1 MRVKIIAAALMTTM
15 LLGSMPTKAEEL
27 QLADSVNYG
36 LGQKPEITVEV
47 LDEGIKKPVK
57 KNTKGLK
64 SSENTSLPKNYDSTA
79 LGYVTPVRA
88 QGKFGTCWAF
98 TTIAAAESSML
109 RRGYADLDEI
119 DYSERHLACIAH
131 KHNEILNDG
140 EEFKN
145 DYTGYYCDGN
155 HASAVRYLAGWQ
167 GVELEEN
174 YPYGETLAD
183 MEDVSEDKR
192 YSSYAHLQEYR
203 ELESADDVKSA
214 IMENGSVMVE
224 YFADNTKLSNKNAYF
239 SSLGKRYGNHAVVLV
254 GWDDDYAVT
263 NFNGLSPKPQN
274 PGAWKAKN
282 SWGTAWGDNGYF
294 WISYEEATLADF
306 MSLKM
311 EPSDNYNIINQ
322 YDGASWSKLLG
333 VEHSANIFT
342 ARENQ
347 TVKAVGFYTDHASNA
362 TEPVTYTAKIYKLD
376 DGAAAPD
383 DGTLMNTVSGTVYY
397 DGYHTAKLT
406 TPVALNSGE
415 RFSVV
420 LSLKDPDSTN
430 AFHVFEGTTPSLKNS
445 SNEGESFL
453 YANGTWSDASDGY
466 NNACIKAYS
475 TSEEFTVSFDTG
487 GGDVIASAEYPEN
500 AYLTVPKNPTKSGK
514 YFAGWY
520 KDSGC
525 TDMWDFDADTVAS
538 DMTLFAKWAEEPI
551 LLENLEISAS
561 KDAII
566 VGDELKIKVKKEP
579 YYATNDELLWT
590 LSSDAASFA
599 NGVLKGKKK
608 GECILTANA
617 ADNSGKTASLT
628 VNVYN
633 PVSNIKFN
641 MTKPVFKTSD
651 AINYYATGNDVKYY
665 NLRIMTPSN
674 NYIVRNISPDTCQNG
689 FGVKITYGTGEYTAY
704 FIAYDYAGNQYM
716 SEKKTFWVSDNPMM
730 VARQTNVG
738 YYVGG
743 FNGDGKIVAARFS
756 DGKLI
761 DVSSFDADG
770 NMKGIESDTAN
781 ETVKLMW
788 LDSYGGMKPVT
799 ASISTDGFTGE
810 TYTAE

>member
-1 MRVKIIAAALMTTM
+1 MKEKIIAAVLISVM
-15 LLGSMPTKAEEL
+15 LPIGMPAKASEPLIVENTGYG
-27 QLADSVNYG
+27 VNP
-36 LGQKPEITVEV
+36 KIEPIVEI
-47 LDEGIKKPVK
+47 LDRGEAKPVK
-57 KNTKGLK
+57 KNIKKAK
-64 SSENTSLPKNYDSTA
+64 SSASLPRSYDSSA
-79 LGYVTPVRA
+79 LGYVTPVKN
-88 QGKFGTCWAF
+88 QGEFGTCWAF
-98 TTIAAAESSML
+98 TTIAATESSML
-109 RRGYADLDEI
+109 RQGYAELGEI
-119 DYSERHLACIAH
+119 DYSERHLACVSH

-140 EEFKN
+140 AEVKN
-145 DYTGYYCDGN
+145 NTQEYYCAGN
-155 HASAVRYLAGWQ
+155 HVSAVRYLAGWQ
-167 GVELEEN
+167 GVELEAN
-174 YPYGETLAD
+174 YPYSNTLAN
-183 MEDVSEDKR
+183 MTAVPEAER
-192 YSSYAHLQEYR
+192 YSSYAHLQEYH
-203 ELESADDVKSA
+203 ELENTDDVKSA

-224 YFADNTKLSNKNAYF
+224 YYDENKKYLSKKNAYF
-239 SSLGKRYGNHAVVLV
+239 RNIEEEYKNHAVVIV
-254 GWDDDYAVT
+254 GWDDDYAIS
-263 NFNGLSPKPQN
+263 NFNGLPQLPQN

-282 SWGTAWGDNGYF
+282 SWGTNWGDGGYF
-294 WISYEEATLADF
+294 WISYEEVTLSEFA
-306 MSLKM
+306 SIKM
-311 EPSDNYNIINQ
+311 EPNDNYNIINQ
-322 YDGASWSKLLG
+322 YDGASWGLLVG
-333 VEHSANIFT
+333 VTHSANVFT
-342 ARENQ
+342 AEKNQ
-347 TVKAVGFYTDHASNA
+347 TVKAVGFYTDHSRNA
-362 TEPVTYTAKIYKLD
+362 AEPVTYTAQIYKLD
-376 DGAAAPD
+376 NDAAAPD
-383 DGTLMNTVSGTVYY
+383 DGILMNTVSGTVYY
-397 DGYHTAKLT
+397 DGYHTVKLT

-420 LSLKDPDSTN
+420 LSLKKPDNTN
-430 AFHVFEGTTPSLKNS
+430 ALHVFEGKAYILNNS
-445 SNEGESFL
+445 SNEGESFV
-453 YANGTWSDASDGY
+453 YSNGVWYDSSEQY

-475 TSEEFTVSFDTG
+475 ASEEFTVNFDTSG
-487 GGDVIASAEYPEN
+487 GTDVSSVKYTEN
-500 AYLTVPKNPTKSGK
+500 AYLNIPENPTKSGK

-525 TDMWDFDADTVAS
+525 TDMWDFDTDTITR
-538 DMTLFAKWAEEPI
+538 DMTLYARWAEEPI
-551 LLENLEISAS
+551 LLETLEISTS
-561 KDAII
+561 KDAIL
-566 VGDELKIKVKKEP
+566 VGDELKVKVKKTP
-579 YYATNDELLWT
+579 YYATNGELSWT

-617 ADNSGKTASLT
+617 TDDSGRQTSLT

-665 NLRIMTPSN
+665 NLRVLTPSN
-674 NYIVRNISPDTCQNG
+674 NYIVMNISPDTCQGG
-689 FGVKITYGTGEYTAY
+689 FGIKISYGPGEYSAY

-730 VARQTNVG
+730 VARQSEKG
-738 YYVGG
+738 FYAGA

-761 DVSSFDADG
+761 DVSSVDADG